1 MRAHNLTLEI
11 VTSIRALRLVW
22 NPLFKEIFTDPG
34 DRESLRQLEERIV
47 NPAESSFHIIR
58 NETGRE
64 VGMELINTHPEIPDA
79 MYVPYAGMTEDYRNQ
94 GFYPKAAM
102 VSDQLMKAK
111 GIRYALYDFEDP
123 WRIENLAKAYP
134 DEKPE
139 DIKARAEGRIN
150 FWRREP
156 LSCFVVV
163 DPEFPYLRPASDDES
178 KIQAYDNMAI
188 RFLDK
193 NDPKINEMFNADRT
207 AIKKQAYRDLYMEM
221 TRLQFGNRSEEDL
234 KASYPAVAEF
244 LRNVDSSS
252 KPWVKLLSTPV
263 RPNAR
268 PDADATVRLAD
279 NRLGFN
285 YAGTQVAIRKAQV
298 ANDTDPFP
306 EQPSERARK
315 AAKPT
320 HGRT

>member
-1 MRAHNLTLEI
+1 MHNLTFER
-11 VTSIRALRLVW
+11 VTSKRALRLVW
-22 NPLFKEIFTDPG
+22 NPLFIKIFTDPG
-34 DRESLRQLEERIV
+34 DREPLRQLEERIV
-47 NPAESSFHIIR
+47 NPAESAFHIIR
-58 NETGRE
+58 NETGQE
-64 VGMELINTHPEIPDA
+64 VGMELINTHPNIPGA
-79 MYVPYAGMTEDYRNQ
+79 MYVPYAGMIADYRNQ

-102 VSDQLMKAK
+102 VSDQLMQAQ
-111 GIRYALYDFEDP
+111 GARYALYDFEDP

-221 TRLQFGNRSEEDL
+221 TRLQFGNRTEEDL

-244 LRNVDSSS
+244 LKNVDSSR
-252 KPWVKLLSTPV
+252 KDWVTLLATPV
-263 RPNAR
+263 RPNSR

-285 YAGTQVAIRKAQV
+285 YAGTQVAMRRMKP
-298 ANDTDPFP
+298 ANDTPPFP
-306 EQPSERARK
+306 TEPAARVRK
-315 AAKPT
+315 AAKPV
-320 HGRT
+320 HGKS